1 MKAKYIT
8 LGLVAALGLSACS
21 DLLNVEQHGVLDNA
35 TYYQTDQEAVSG
47 LVQIY
52 NSVKGMEYN
61 YGLGKSVLTDDFW
74 SAGGQRNDNAE
85 LEQLNEFNYSI
96 ENSVTQGL
104 FSGWYTVIH
113 DANVIIDY
121 VDDAS
126 DVKLQAK
133 AEAKVFRAWAYF
145 ELVTLW
151 GNPPIVEH
159 EIQSVS
165 DAKRSNSDPAEVW
178 ALIERDLTEAINS
191 GKLHE
196 KANAD
201 DKTWKVTKQFAQAL
215 LGKAYLWQ
223 QKYDDS
229 AKTFDAIVESGLYRL
244 YEDYENILS
253 FNAKQNCESMFE
265 SVKVSDAANVWNN
278 FSMYGVMRHWRTD
291 KMNLNESLGIATNGW
306 GFCYPQKNLYDDF
319 VAVEGENGYRLNAT
333 MKTYD
338 QFVEMGNSLKGKVYG
353 CEGFFMWKWRILAAQ
368 QPSSGYGMVDDGNM
382 MWMRYAEVL
391 LCAAEAHF
399 MNNNGGKADEYMNM
413 IRTRAKA
420 PSISGATLEDI
431 QREKRIELCGEGT
444 RFQDMLRWGIAET
457 RMAEQGK
464 NCPTLQENGT
474 VEYIVYNDSNYG
486 FKKKHNLLPYP
497 GIEIRQNPALT
508 QNEGW

>member
-8 LGLVAALGLSACS
+8 LAIAAVVGFSSCN
-21 DLLNVEQHGVLDNA
+21 DLLNIEQHGVLDNA
-35 TYYQTDQEAVSG
+35 TYYQTDEEAVSG

-52 NSVKGMEYN
+52 NSVKGQEYN
-61 YGLGKSVLTDDFW
+61 WGLGKNVLTDDFW

-96 ENSVTQGL
+96 ENSVVQGL

-113 DANVIIDY
+113 DANVVIDY
-121 VDDAS
+121 VDNAS

-151 GNPPIVEH
+151 GNPPLVLH

-165 DAKRSNSDPAEVW
+165 DAKLANSDPAEVW
-178 ALIERDLTEAINS
+178 AQIETDLTEAIES
-191 GKLHE
+191 GKLHQ

-223 QKYDDS
+223 KKYEL
-229 AKTFDAIVESGLYRL
+229 AAATFDDIVNSGLYRL
-244 YEDYENILS
+244 YADYENVITYK
-253 FNAKQNCESMFE
+253 AKQNCESMFE
-265 SVKVSDAANVWNN
+265 SVRVSDAANVWNN
-278 FSMYGVMRHWRTD
+278 FTMYGVMRHWRTD
-291 KMNLNESLGIATNGW
+291 KMSLNGNLGIATNGW
-306 GFCYPQKNLYDDF
+306 GFCYPQQNLYEDF
-319 VAVEGENGYRLNAT
+319 VKVEGANGYRLNAT

-338 QFVEMGNSLKGKVYG
+338 QFVEMGNKLTGPVYG
-353 CEGFFMWKWRILAAQ
+353 CEGLFMWKWRILAEQ
-368 QPSSGYGMVDDGNM
+368 QPSSGYGMVDDHNM
-382 MWMRYAEVL
+382 QWMRYAEVL
-391 LCAAEAHF
+391 LCAAEAHL
-399 MNNNGGKADEYMNM
+399 MNQNSAKADEYMNM
-413 IRTRAKA
+413 IRTRAQA
-420 PSISGATLEDI
+420 PAITGATLEDI

-444 RFQDMLRWGIAET
+444 RFQDMIRWGIAET
-457 RMAEQGK
+457 RLKDQGK
-464 NCPTLQENGT
+464 NCPTLDENGN
-474 VEYIVYNDSNYG
+474 VKYIVYNESDYG
-486 FKKKHNLLPYP
+486 FKPKHKLLPYP
-497 GIEIRQNPALT
+497 GIEKRQNTALT